1 MQTNIGQDIQQAVDL
16 LEEGELVAIPTET
29 VYGLAANALNVDA
42 VLEIYKVK
50 NRPQFNPLILH
61 VASMNEIGKYVD
73 SIPKI
78 AENLILKF
86 MPGPLT
92 LLLPKDRKVPDLVTA
107 GSKRVAIRVPKH
119 PLTSVLLQQLDFPL
133 AAPSANTSGY
143 VSPTTAKHVQQNLDG
158 KIPYILDGGDC
169 GVGVESTI
177 VGFNERNE
185 LVLYRL
191 GGLSIEEIEYAAGKK
206 LISQLSHLQPETPG
220 QMLSH
225 YATNTPLYFGE
236 KMHELIAKHKAKNC
250 VLITFDKLYG
260 ELPMQNQLQLSP
272 SGDLQEAAK
281 NLFGILREA
290 DGMKADVILA
300 EVMPAKGLGLA
311 INDRLSR
318 AQHVMK
324 EDAV

>member
-1 MQTNIGQDIQQAVDL
+1 MQTKIGKDIQEAVNL
-16 LEEGELVAIPTET
+16 LESGRLVAIPTET
-29 VYGLAANALNVDA
+29 VYGLAANALNEDA
-42 VLEIYKVK
+42 VVEIYNVK

-61 VASMNEIGKYVD
+61 VASINDIGRYVNTM
-73 SIPKI
+73 PKV

-92 LLLPKDRKVPDLVTA
+92 LLLPKDRIVPDLVTA

-143 VSPTTAKHVQQNLDG
+143 VSPTTAQHVHENLHG

-177 VGFNERNE
+177 VGFNDRNE

-191 GGLSIEEIEYAAGKK
+191 GGLSVEEIEYVAGKK
-206 LISQLSHLQPETPG
+206 LITQLSHLQPETPG
-220 QMLSH
+220 QLKSH

-236 KMHELIAKHKAKNC
+236 MHELIAKHKSKNC
-250 VLITFDKLYG
+250 VLITFEKLYG
-260 ELPMQNQLQLSP
+260 EVPMLNQLQLSP

-281 NLFGILREA
+281 NLFGILRDA
-290 DGMKADVILA
+290 DAMQADVILA
-300 EVMPAKGLGLA
+300 EAMPAKGLGLA

-318 AQHVMK
+318 AQFVMK
-324 EDAV
+324 D

>member
-1 MQTNIGQDIQQAVDL
+1 MQTKIGQDIQEAVNL
-16 LEEGELVAIPTET
+16 LENGNLVAIPTET
-29 VYGLAANALNVDA
+29 VYGLAANALNEDA

-73 SIPKI
+73 TIPKI

-92 LLLPKDRKVPDLVTA
+92 LLLPKARIVPDLVTA

-143 VSPTTAKHVQQNLDG
+143 VSPTTAKHVQQNLNG

-236 KMHELIAKHKAKNC
+236 MHELIATHKGKQC

-290 DGMKADVILA
+290 DAMRPDVILA
-300 EVMPAKGLGLA
+300 ETLPAKGLGLA

-324 EDAV
+324 D

>member
-1 MQTNIGQDIQQAVDL
+1 MQTKIGQDIQEAVDL
-16 LEEGELVAIPTET
+16 LEDGRLVAIPTET
-29 VYGLAANALNVDA
+29 VYGLAANALNEDA

-61 VASMNEIGKYVD
+61 VASINEIGKYVD
-73 SIPKI
+73 ALPKV
-78 AENLILKF
+78 AESLIIKF

-92 LLLPKDRKVPDLVTA
+92 LVLPKDRNVPDLVTA

-143 VSPTTAKHVQQNLDG
+143 VSPTTAKHVQQNLQG

-191 GGLSIEEIEYAAGKK
+191 GGLSIDEIEYVAGRK
-206 LISQLSHLQPETPG
+206 LVTQLSHVQPQTPG
-220 QMLSH
+220 QMKSH

-236 KMHELIAKHKAKNC
+236 MHELMATHKAKNC

-260 ELPMQNQLQLSP
+260 EMPMLNQLQLSP
-272 SGDLQEAAK
+272 NGDLQEAAK

-290 DGMKADVILA
+290 DAMQADVILA
-300 EVMPAKGLGLA
+300 EAMPAKGLGLA

-318 AQHVMK
+318 AQFVMK
-324 EDAV
+324 E